1 MKENGYYKE
10 HHRNCRRLHRCMAAA
25 RFLSFSD
32 IHCRNF
38 KSDQKWSLA
47 ASFGNAQKNEKF
59 RREEMACSKTLY
71 NYGDHGLLPLKAVEL
86 PEKLYRNIKTVSV
99 CKNKR
104 NFGTSIEERP
114 EIVESHT
121 EFGHCI
127 IDTVIWNNQK
137 EAPYI
142 LALGERMTRNAFG
155 LKQ

>member
-1 MKENGYYKE
+1 MHNYTGDG
-10 HHRNCRRLHRCMAAA
+10 RLETHP
-25 RFLSFSD
+25 
-32 IHCRNF
+32 
-38 KSDQKWSLA
+38 
-47 ASFGNAQKNEKF
+47 
-59 RREEMACSKTLY
+59 KTLY

-114 EIVESHT
+114 GIVESHT
-121 EFGHCI
+121 EFGHCKI
-127 IDTVIWNNQK
+127 NTVIWNNQE